1 MKEKEIENDLFEEVV
16 QGLQEGYDMESSVK
30 DWINDSVIELFD
42 SELAKNPNIVDPE
55 VKKKIYQRIL
65 EECPTF
71 FTEPRNT
78 AYLKLWHLYE
88 INCKKNGENQ
98 DFYYITDR
106 LVPNDKEYNHVTNRF
121 DQIKNEEINIG
132 QLNEFY
138 QDEVEEYALEEY
150 YEALDYGESIP
161 TQNKNQKNAVK
172 ILSESLDEIYIFDRF
187 LSQRETE
194 YYKKAR
200 GFSLATLYCSINGNS
215 FTMEERT
222 VIAGELSQT
231 QNILL
236 DQMTG
241 RKSK

>member
-1 MKEKEIENDLFEEVV
+1 MKEESGKDLFEEIV

-55 VKKKIYQRIL
+55 VRKTVYQRIL

-71 FTEPRNT
+71 FTDPRNT

-88 INCKKNGENQ
+88 RNCKKNGENQ
-98 DFYYITDR
+98 DFYYITDC
-106 LVPNDKEYNHVTNRF
+106 LAPSDKEYNPVTNRF
-121 DQIKNEEINIG
+121 DQIKNEEINVG
-132 QLNEFY
+132 QLKEFY
-138 QDEVEEYALEEY
+138 QDEVEEFALEEY
-150 YEALDYGESIP
+150 YDALDYGENIP
-161 TQNKNQKNAVK
+161 HKNKNQKNAVK
-172 ILSESLDEIYIFDRF
+172 ILSESLDETYIFECF
-187 LSQRETE
+187 LRQRETE

-215 FTMEERT
+215 FTIEERT